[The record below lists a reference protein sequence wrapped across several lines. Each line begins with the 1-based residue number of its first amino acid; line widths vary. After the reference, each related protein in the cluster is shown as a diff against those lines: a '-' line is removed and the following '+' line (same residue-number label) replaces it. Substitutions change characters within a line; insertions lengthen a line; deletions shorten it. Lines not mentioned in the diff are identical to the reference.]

1 MDAATNSLNP
11 ANSFLYKMEKIS
23 PILSHKVVI
32 RLKGD
37 NIFKVYITF
46 KVLYAHIMNIILL
59 FF

>member
-1 MDAATNSLNP
+1 MDTATYSLNP
-11 ANSFLYKMEKIS
+11 AKLFLYKMAKIS
-23 PILSHKVVI
+23 PSLFHKVVT

-46 KVLYAHIMNIILL
+46 KVLYTHIMNIISL